1 MYSRFPLYLF
11 HFLFPCTHPTPSTA
25 TRSSAV
31 KLKKLFAK
39 GCVFITRLLEL
50 LQYYCQHKKKQAV
63 KVRSFSNSV
72 RWQVP
77 RKALGL
83 RRARHAD
90 AFMHAH
96 APACIC
102 GGTHAYSWRRLLR
115 VLPCLEQP
123 VCGDGAKRLSVWVLR
138 EEVASCG
145 RLLFFSMVA
154 SGEGAPSR
162 GGRAMSDMELPKL
175 ISRRAA
181 DVRCIHLTC
190 LCSCRSTD
198 RGANCR
204 VQGGFLPVRQGIAVF

>member
-1 MYSRFPLYLF
+1 LTYPQAHLSSFWFFLILSHTMYSRFPLYLF
-11 HFLFPCTHPTPSTA
+11 HVLFVAVSCTHPTRRR

-31 KLKKLFAK
+31 KLKKLFAE

-50 LQYYCQHKKKQAV
+50 LQYYCQHKKNKQV
-63 KVRSFSNSV
+63 KGQVFFKQC

-83 RRARHAD
+83 RRARRAD

-115 VLPCLEQP
+115 VWPCLEQP

-145 RLLFFSMVA
+145 GRRSEAA
-154 SGEGAPSR
+154 SGAR
-162 GGRAMSDMELPKL
+162 
-175 ISRRAA
+175 
-181 DVRCIHLTC
+181 HQTF
-190 LCSCRSTD
+190 
-198 RGANCR
+198 N
-204 VQGGFLPVRQGIAVF
+204 